1 MSSDLE
7 DILGNAADNF
17 FSAAAGGL
25 GKAIGNMADR
35 AFKDQEEDEFV
46 EIDSDGKV
54 HPYNP
59 SLSSKGVALRDQK
72 AEY

>member
-1 MSSDLE
+1 MSSDSE

-17 FSAAAGGL
+17 LSAAAGGL
-25 GKAIGNMADR
+25 GRAIGNMADR
-35 AFKDQEEDEFV
+35 AFNDQEEDELI

-59 SLSSKGVALRDQK
+59 SQPPKGVALRDPK
-72 AEY
+72 PEY